1 MRVRT
6 DFEPARPPALPLT
19 PKSAVAKVQIVPT
32 TPTRLPRFGELF
44 DLRAVGSLCV
54 MVALVVVSC
63 DLVNRGVNRKLLPK
77 EQAPD
82 PTTWTEGKTAS
93 VRLALKTQDAERNSC
108 ASGRTVGELRCDFDA
123 NKKRVSRRPDEPLDD
138 NLRTSLQP
146 YKTAVG
152 DQALAIGGVWHT
164 PELAFRRH
172 REPSRERRG
181 AQLQTFYAECEVEF
195 VGQFDSVE
203 VRYDL
208 GKPWSTAK
216 NLPIA
221 RAQRCTI
228 LEAEELAVA
237 GEPETR

>member
-1 MRVRT
+1 MS
-6 DFEPARPPALPLT
+6 RPP
-19 PKSAVAKVQIVPT
+19 
-32 TPTRLPRFGELF
+32 TRVPRFGELF
-44 DLRAVGSLCV
+44 DLRAVGSLCILA
-54 MVALVVVSC
+54 ALGVVSC
-63 DLVNRGVNRKLLPK
+63 DLVNRSVNRKLLPK
-77 EQAPD
+77 DQAPD
-82 PTTWTEGKTAS
+82 TSTWVTGKTTS
-93 VRLALKTQDAERNSC
+93 VLLALKTQDAERYSC
-108 ASGRTVGELRCDFDA
+108 GSSRSVGELRCDFDN
-123 NKKRVSRRPDEPLDD
+123 NKKRVSRRPDEPIDD

-152 DQALAIGGVWHT
+152 DHALVIGGVWHT

-195 VGQFDSVE
+195 IDKFDSVE

-216 NLPIA
+216 NLPVA
-221 RAQRCTI
+221 KAQRCTI

-237 GEPETR
+237 DELEKR